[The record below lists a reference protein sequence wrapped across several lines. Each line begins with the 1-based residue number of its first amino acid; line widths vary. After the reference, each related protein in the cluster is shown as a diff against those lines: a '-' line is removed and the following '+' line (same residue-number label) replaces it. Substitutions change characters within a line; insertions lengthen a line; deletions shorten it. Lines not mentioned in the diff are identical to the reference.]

1 MPVQQQTMSG
11 DWYQSRP
18 KGWPRHGWE
27 KRLGAI
33 LFGALV
39 MFVFSAWRFM
49 GPPEAGGRKS
59 RDRRR
64 VLRFL
69 ENGRVK

>member
-1 MPVQQQTMSG
+1 MPVPQQTMSG

-39 MFVFSAWRFM
+39 MFGAETRGV
-49 GPPEAGGRKS
+49 RKLKLGACTAFPYLS
-59 RDRRR
+59 
-64 VLRFL
+64 
-69 ENGRVK
+69 EQ